1 MTSERPG
8 APPQGAAR
16 TPARSGLVLAGG
28 VVVVLAGV
36 ALALGP
42 ALAPVPR
49 AATADESPARHV
61 PDPEVEPRTGG
72 EALDPQPAE
81 QARPVL
87 PTNGIRDCSSADQ
100 PSQGFVRVLGE
111 DGEEYEHRGMEGPWS
126 RFPADEEG
134 NVLPVELWP
143 LSDLEHAVIAQV
155 ETTTRTVLMTFDR
168 RTCAP
173 VPDYVAPSLDH
184 LPPSTVVVLDVETG
198 AVVAEERVTLVGAAS
213 AP

>member
-8 APPQGAAR
+8 AGPTRTARVPSGAV
-16 TPARSGLVLAGG
+16 LVLAGG
-28 VVVVLAGV
+28 VVVLLAGV
-36 ALALGP
+36 GLAIGP
-42 ALAPVPR
+42 ALAPVTG
-49 AATADESPARHV
+49 AATADRSAAGRA
-61 PDPEVEPRTGG
+61 PDPAAEPRAGVTP
-72 EALDPQPAE
+72 ELQPAE

-100 PSQGFVRVLGE
+100 PSQGSVTVLGE
-111 DGEEYEHRGMEGPWS
+111 DGVEYEHRGMEGPWS
-126 RFPADEEG
+126 RFAADEEG
-134 NVLPVELWP
+134 NVLPVEQWP

-173 VPDYVAPSLDH
+173 VPDYVAPALDH

-198 AVVAEERVTLVGAAS
+198 EVVAQEPVTLVGAA
-213 AP
+213 PPP